1 METVTSP
8 RISVVVPVRDE
19 APFLGLCLEALAR
32 QDVPPHEVL
41 VIDNGSSRETA
52 LIARAAGAIVVPEEM
67 PGLAAAAARGYDA
80 ATGDVIARLD
90 DDSMP
95 PMNWLREIRGAFT
108 IDPALDAVTG
118 RGVFA
123 DLSPAR
129 RVVASAGYHG
139 AYYGFFGLAL
149 GQIPLHGSNFAM
161 RRAVWEEVR
170 GDVHRTDPGVHD
182 DLDLTMRLGRTR
194 RVRFEPRLAVAV
206 STRAVSSVPR
216 FAAALGR
223 TGHTMR
229 MNADRLRETRVG
241 RLVGTG
247 FGIGPLGRLVPERVP
262 TALLT
267 LLDAA
272 ASVRRPRT

>member
-1 METVTSP
+1 MRAVTP
-8 RISVVVPVRDE
+8 RISVVVPVRDD
-19 APFLGLCLEALAR
+19 APNLGLCLEALAR

-41 VIDNGSSRETA
+41 VIDNGASAETA
-52 LIARAAGAIVVPEEM
+52 MVARAAGATVVPEPM

-80 ATGDVIARLD
+80 ATGDLIARLD
-90 DDSMP
+90 ADAMP
-95 PMNWLREIRGAFT
+95 PMDWLREIRGAFA

-129 RVVASAGYHG
+129 RLVVSAGYHG
-139 AYYGFFGLAL
+139 VYYGFFGIAL

-161 RRAVWEEVR
+161 RRTVWEAVR

-206 STRAVSSVPR
+206 PTRAISSVPR
-216 FAAALGR
+216 LVGGIRR

-229 MNADRLRETRVG
+229 MNADRLRETRAG

-247 FGIGPLGRLVPERVP
+247 FGIGPLGSLLPKRLHP
-262 TALLT
+262 
-267 LLDAA
+267 
-272 ASVRRPRT
+272 